1 MCERSADNA
10 FERIV
15 EKLRSAASLLVITH
29 ARPDGDGLGSIAATA
44 RAARAAGKVVSL
56 LVPGK
61 IPARYGFLLPGARP
75 AGAGDFAELA
85 DAAELIV
92 IVDTCAQA
100 QLDGLVDEVRRCR
113 EKIVVIDHHAT
124 VDDVGALRWMDTS
137 AAASG
142 VMIGELLEAL
152 DWPVDALA
160 AEALMTAAVCDTGWL
175 QFANTDA
182 RVLRAVAGWISA
194 GVRPDVLYRKLFQSD
209 RRERLGLM
217 ARVIESLDLRADGR
231 LAVMTLRREDFEATG
246 ALPEETENLINES
259 LRMKTVDTATGAGER
274 GEVGPAVR
282 WRRAPQG
289 RRYAKRRK
297 HRHAQ
302 GPPRRGLRGIAR
314 QGAVSATRGRTYRT
328 GRKKL
333 PKIARKSP
341 QNC

>member
-10 FERIV
+10 FERIA
-15 EKLRSAASLLVITH
+15 EKLRSASSLLVITH
-29 ARPDGDGLGSIAATA
+29 ARPDGDGLGSIAAVA
-44 RAARAAGKVVSL
+44 RAARAAGKAVSL

-75 AGAGDFAELA
+75 AGASDFAELA

-92 IVDTCAQA
+92 VVDTCAQA
-100 QLDGLVDEVRRCR
+100 QLDGLVEEIRRRR
-113 EKIVVIDHHAT
+113 EKTVVIDHHAT
-124 VDDVGALRWMDTS
+124 VDDVGALRWVDTS

-152 DWPVDALA
+152 DWPVDVST

-182 RVLRAVAGWISA
+182 RVLRAAAGWIGA

-217 ARVIESLDLRADGR
+217 ARVLESLDLHAGGR

-259 LRMKTVDTATGAGER
+259 LRMKTVDTALLLVEGDDGVRVSLRSRELVNVAKLAQRFGGGGHPRAAGMRSDENIDALKPR
-274 GEVGPAVR
+274 LVAACVELLDK
-282 WRRAPQG
+282 AP
-289 RRYAKRRK
+289 
-297 HRHAQ
+297 
-302 GPPRRGLRGIAR
+302 
-314 QGAVSATRGRTYRT
+314 
-328 GRKKL
+328 
-333 PKIARKSP
+333 
-341 QNC
+341 